1 MTKSYDKNNT
11 NFETA
16 ETYDDDCPVLSW
28 DEEIEFTQ
36 DLIRD
41 LMFYALFQGWEVSKL
56 KEAYEYL
63 GIPEELVNETLNEGL

>member
-1 MTKSYDKNNT
+1 MTTSYDKNNT

-16 ETYDDDCPVLSW
+16 ETYDDDYPVLSW
-28 DEEIEFTQ
+28 YEEIEFTQ

-41 LMFYALFQGWEVSKL
+41 LMFYALFQEWEVSKL

>member
-1 MTKSYDKNNT
+1 MTTSYNKNNT

-41 LMFYALFQGWEVSKL
+41 LMFYALFQG
-56 KEAYEYL
+56 
-63 GIPEELVNETLNEGL
+63 